1 MGVVFVFFSFSLVLS
16 VVVWL
21 ISFFLSKRVYQDFEK
36 NTPFEC
42 GFDPN
47 LSARVPFS
55 MRFFLLAVLFLIFD
69 VEIVLLMPLSL
80 VLSWSFWISGMVMG
94 VFFLVILVVGLF
106 HEWKEGSL
114 NWVY

>member
-1 MGVVFVFFSFSLVLS
+1 MFFCF
-16 VVVWL
+16 
-21 ISFFLSKRVYQDFEK
+21 ISFFISFLLSFLFFFISYILGKRVWVDFEK
-36 NTPFEC
+36 NSPFEC

-69 VEIVLLMPLSL
+69 IEIVLLMPLPLIVSFTSWETGSLLSFFFLL
-80 VLSWSFWISGMVMG
+80 VL
-94 VFFLVILVVGLF
+94 LLGLF